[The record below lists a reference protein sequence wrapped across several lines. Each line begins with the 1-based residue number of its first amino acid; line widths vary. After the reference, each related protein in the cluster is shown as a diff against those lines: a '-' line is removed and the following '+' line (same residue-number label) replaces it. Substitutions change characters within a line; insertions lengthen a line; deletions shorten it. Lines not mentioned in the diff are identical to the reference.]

1 MSHSRVRGPAEHTHP
16 CRHHHIQLIPFCS
29 SKHPTPACPGCPGG
43 LHGIL
48 ARGQSWPSP
57 GSFTHV
63 GTSGGRESSSSALAL
78 AQLQGFTSPQGPVGP
93 QPPCRKHNTDP
104 NGPCPSPHPS
114 RAPCWDSGRAGH
126 VHRVPGGDTRPVS
139 LPSFHSLQEMMN
151 LCLAQAALVELGTSE
166 HSGIWVG
173 SPAFP
178 GSAAARAVTGVE
190 HHHIPPQRPVGHWSS
205 CPSPLAVQTQP
216 EQLPITA
223 RLN

>member
-16 CRHHHIQLIPFCS
+16 CRHHHIQLIPFAPS
-29 SKHPTPACPGCPGG
+29 DTPHQHVLAAQVGCMASLPGG
-43 LHGIL
+43 KAGPHL
-48 ARGQSWPSP
+48 AASHTWALQEAESP
-57 GSFTHV
+57 PAVPWLWH
-63 GTSGGRESSSSALAL
+63 SSRA
-78 AQLQGFTSPQGPVGP
+78 SPAH
-93 QPPCRKHNTDP
+93 KDLWDP
-104 NGPCPSPHPS
+104 NLLVGNTTQTPMAPCPPPHPS
-114 RAPCWDSGRAGH
+114 RAPCWDSRRAGH